1 MKNRAAALAFC
12 LAATATPAVASGGIA
27 CTGDGVE
34 VDLSVGRLDVISVL
48 RATVEIGDKVW
59 STDPEIVPGTPIA
72 VGQAFEDE
80 SRLLVDFT
88 DEAVNAIVGRLRVF
102 FLTEGDGYAAGGV
115 FSFKDEGVFV
125 VDCSERG

>member
-1 MKNRAAALAFC
+1 MKTGAAALA
-12 LAATATPAVASGGIA
+12 LLAAATATPAVASGGIA
-27 CTGDGVE
+27 CTGDGVA
-34 VDLSVGRLDVISVL
+34 VDLSVGRLAVISVL
-48 RATVEIGDKVW
+48 RATVRIGDTVW

-115 FSFKDEGVFV
+115 VSFKDEGAFV

>member
-12 LAATATPAVASGGIA
+12 LAATAMPAVASGGIA

-102 FLTEGDGYAAGGV
+102 SLTEGDGYAAGGV